1 MSYRTLHGD
10 NAPLND
16 PKVKQHRELTQ
27 ELHKLYADKNADYG
41 DSFHKTFD
49 EYGMTSVLIR
59 LSDKLNR
66 LKALQST
73 DSRVDESIRDTL
85 MDLAGYCLLTIM
97 ELEEPSE
104 AMTTYARLMSG
115 WGDTDAGKMEYPQ
128 FSERVNHMIAEEEA
142 MQESADNY
150 INKMIQDADERE
162 VWG

>member
-16 PKVKQHRELTQ
+16 PKIKQHRELTQ

-49 EYGMTSVLIR
+49 EFGMTSVLIR

-85 MDLAGYCLLTIM
+85 MDLAGYCLLTIL
-97 ELEEPSE
+97 EIEEPSE
-104 AMTTYARLMSG
+104 AITEYQRVMSMFG
-115 WGDTDAGKMEYPQ
+115 LK
-128 FSERVNHMIAEEEA
+128 H
-142 MQESADNY
+142 
-150 INKMIQDADERE
+150 DADEFRE
-162 VWG
+162 AVRRGDDTGEF